1 MAKEKIRIQ
10 YSGFI
15 IFAAKLISI
24 LTGMIFTLLITRYT
38 TPEEYGTW
46 SNIFD
51 LAAYFLFLAGA
62 VPFWATRF
70 VARRKEG
77 AIKTS
82 FSANLIIAL
91 ISTSIYLLMVPL
103 LTSALNITGA
113 YLMLYFLVATYMIEY
128 SLIIVM
134 EACLRAE
141 KPQALG
147 YGLLIEEV
155 CKISIAYL
163 FIVQFNQPLLGAMIS
178 IIAAV
183 LIQLFYYAKLVWR
196 QFSQKIQWG
205 YMKEWLKGSIASI
218 YNLIGNQVAAF
229 ILILLFI
236 YGGNDARGYFQAAFA
251 IGNLVTYSFF
261 LSFALYPKLL
271 AKNSLEDVTDSLKMV
286 LMFAIPMTAAIIAMP
301 DSFLT
306 ILKEQYAEATIT
318 LSVLAIDGFLMTISQ
333 FYTNVLF
340 GVEKI
345 DEEAKIPLKQ
355 LVESDLFKI
364 FTLPY
369 IHSLITLPLTFYLL
383 SNFGKNQPVQAAT
396 YVAVINMI
404 ARLAMFFVLYVIMR
418 KSVIIHV
425 PWKAITKYSFAAVI
439 MATVLY
445 VIPHP
450 TRIYSVLAITAV
462 GALVYLGLLAV
473 FDKETRILIA
483 AIWREIGK

>member
-1 MAKEKIRIQ
+1 MAKQEIRIQ
-10 YSGFI
+10 YAGFI
-15 IFAAKLISI
+15 IFAAKIISI
-24 LTGMIFTLLITRYT
+24 LTGMIFTLLITRNT
-38 TPEEYGTW
+38 TEGELGTW

-62 VPFWATRF
+62 IPFWATRF

-77 AIKTS
+77 ALKTS

-91 ISTSIYLLMVPL
+91 ISTAIYILMVPA

-141 KPQALG
+141 KPQTLG
-147 YGLLIEEV
+147 YGLLIEEI

-178 IIAAV
+178 LITAV
-183 LIQLFYYAKLVWR
+183 LIQLFYYVKLVWHE
-196 QFSQKIQWG
+196 FSQKIQWG

-236 YGGNDARGYFQAAFA
+236 YGGNDARGYFQAAFTV
-251 IGNLVTYSFF
+251 GSLVTYSFY

-271 AKNSLEDVTDSLKMV
+271 AENNLKDITDSLKMV
-286 LMFAIPMTAAIIAMP
+286 LMFVIPMATAIIAMP

-306 ILKEQYAEATIT
+306 VLKEPYKEATIT
-318 LSVLAIDGFLMTISQ
+318 LSVLAIDGLLMTLSQ
-333 FYTNVLF
+333 FYTHVLF

-355 LVESDLFKI
+355 LIKSDLFKV

-369 IHSLITLPLTFYLL
+369 IHSLITLPTAFYLF
-383 SNFGKNQPVQAAT
+383 SNFAINQPVQAAT
-396 YVAVINMI
+396 YVAIINMV
-404 ARLAMFFVLYVIMR
+404 ARLAMFIVLCAIMR
-418 KSVIIHV
+418 KSVKVHV
-425 PWKAITKYSFAAVI
+425 PWKNIAKYAFAAIV
-439 MATVLY
+439 MATILY

-450 TRIYSVLAITAV
+450 TRITSTLAITAA
-462 GALVYLGLLAV
+462 GGLTYLVLLAAI
-473 FDKETRILIA
+473 DKETRMLVV
-483 AIWREIGK
+483 AIWREIKK

>member
-1 MAKEKIRIQ
+1 
-10 YSGFI
+10 
-15 IFAAKLISI
+15 
-24 LTGMIFTLLITRYT
+24 MIFTLLITRYT

-51 LAAYFLFLAGA
+51 LAAYFLFFAGA
-62 VPFWATRF
+62 IPFWATRF

-77 AIKTS
+77 ALKTS

-91 ISTSIYLLMVPL
+91 VSTAIYLLLVPA

-113 YLMLYFLVATYMIEY
+113 YLMLYFLAAMYMIEY
-128 SLIIVM
+128 SLIVVM

-141 KPQALG
+141 KPQTLG

-163 FIVQFNQPLLGAMIS
+163 FIVQLNQPLLGAMIS
-178 IIAAV
+178 
-183 LIQLFYYAKLVWR
+183 LIVAILVQLVYYVKLVWHE
-196 QFSQKIQWG
+196 FSQRIQWS
-205 YMKEWLKGSIASI
+205 YMKEWLKGSIVSI

-236 YGGNDARGYFQAAFA
+236 YGGNDARGYFQAAFT

-271 AKNSLEDVTDSLKMV
+271 AENSLEDVTDSLKMV

-301 DSFLT
+301 DSFLM

-318 LSVLAIDGFLMTISQ
+318 LIVLAIDGLLITLSQ
-333 FYTNVLF
+333 FYTHVLF

-355 LVESDLFKI
+355 LIKSDLFKI

-369 IHSLITLPLTFYLL
+369 IHSLITLPATFYLL
-383 SNFGKNQPVQAAT
+383 SNFTVNQPVQAAT
-396 YVAVINMI
+396 YVAIINMI
-404 ARLAMFFVLYVIMR
+404 ARSAMFIVLYAIMR
-418 KSVIIHV
+418 KSVKIHV
-425 PWKAITKYSFAAVI
+425 PWRAIVKYVFAAIV
-439 MATVLY
+439 MATILY

-450 TRIYSVLAITAV
+450 TKISSTLAITAV
-462 GALVYLGLLAV
+462 GALTYLGLLAV
-473 FDKETRILIA
+473 IDKEVRMLVV
-483 AIWREIGK
+483 AIWREIKK